1 MACQKKIENKK
12 VDSTPQ
18 RHNGRQYTTTAKNFV
33 LQIREAE
40 TKVKETEMI
49 TIKNADQDR
58 VPNEMFCSQNQTLK
72 SGFSFKD
79 LLTPEKGGQ
88 I

>member
-1 MACQKKIENKK
+1 M
-12 VDSTPQ
+12 
-18 RHNGRQYTTTAKNFV
+18 
-33 LQIREAE
+33 
-40 TKVKETEMI
+40 KETEMI

-58 VPNEMFCSQNQTLK
+58 VPNEMFCYQNQTLK

-79 LLTPEKGGQ
+79 ILTPAKGGQ